1 MKRISTGI
9 AVAAIA
15 LIPLGAV
22 GCGGDDPEPAAAEAP
37 ATESQPEPAATKAP
51 ATDSQAE
58 PAAAEDTAVNM
69 IDNAFEAK
77 DVTVSVGDTITW
89 TNAGQLPHTAT
100 ATDGEDFDSGS
111 VAPGG
116 TFEWTAEKAG
126 TVTYVCTFHP
136 GMEGT
141 ITVR

>member
-15 LIPLGAV
+15 LIPLGFAA
-22 GCGGDDPEPAAAEAP
+22 CGGDDPEPAAAEAQQ
-37 ATESQPEPAATKAP
+37 APAATKAP
-51 ATDSQAE
+51 AESQPE

-100 ATDGEDFDSGS
+100 ATDGADFDSGS
-111 VAPGG
+111 VAPGD
-116 TFEWTAEKAG
+116 TYEWTAEKAG
-126 TVTYVCTFHP
+126 AVTYVCTFHP